1 MPLIDLLRPRIAER
15 APKLGRADRVIADLG
30 LALRMQ
36 IDPAAKMARQHLGAE
51 ADAEE
56 RFALLERHRDPV
68 GLAAHEFI
76 RIVGAHRAAE
86 DDRARMLR
94 QSVGQRVTKAWP
106 ANVERIAA
114 LLQPMTDPARR
125 GIVAMQ

>member
-1 MPLIDLLRPRIAER
+1 MPLRALLRPGIAKSTPE
-15 APKLGRADRVIADLG
+15 LGRADGVIADLG
-30 LALRMQ
+30 PALCMR
-36 IDPAAKMARQHLGAE
+36 IDPGSEMARQHLGAE
-51 ADAEE
+51 ANAKE
-56 RFALLERHRDPV
+56 RFALLQRHRDPV

-94 QSVGQRVTKAWP
+94 QSLGQRVTKAWP